1 MSKVY
6 RYVSKYTIYHPE
18 TRAILVM
25 VGQQLTPRIIKAL
38 RAEGVDN
45 VPCILKIAQN
55 WTKQN
60 VRHYFAL
67 RKAGYTPTKAWLYAS
82 KPSLVRILFGA

>member
-55 WTKQN
+55 
-60 VRHYFAL
+60 
-67 RKAGYTPTKAWLYAS
+67 
-82 KPSLVRILFGA
+82 